1 MPVTLQR
8 VQQDRELRVAFKG
21 LVLLGSI
28 QAVKINHQAIAN
40 EAIRKN
46 GTHQTAVKSYPR

>member
-8 VQQDRELRVAFKG
+8 VQQDGQLRVALKDQ
-21 LVLLGSI
+21 VLLRHV

-40 EAIRKN
+40 EVIRKN
-46 GTHQTAVKSYPR
+46 GTH